1 MSVFLHYL
9 ESFAIGAGAGLM
21 GGVFGVSGGT
31 IAISALALLGHTQ
44 QVAQGTSMVMQLPN
58 LIIGAWHYTRRG
70 NLNVRGALTL
80 AAWALPLTY
89 VGAFIATH
97 APSRD
102 VRVAFSIFFIAV
114 GSFTL
119 WNALR
124 ARKQVANL
132 PLRWYYLA
140 ILGAIGG
147 IATGLFGIGGPALAT
162 PSLVAFFGLTQTVA
176 QGMALYLSGP
186 STILSLIAYA
196 RAGDVDWGAGI
207 ALAVGGS
214 LLIPTGVRI
223 AHRLP
228 EKTLRLMF
236 CGFMYA
242 MATLLL
248 LIGR

>member
-1 MSVFLHYL
+1 
-9 ESFAIGAGAGLM
+9 M

-31 IAISALALLGHTQ
+31 IAITALALIGHTQ

-58 LIIGAWHYTRRG
+58 LLLGAWQYTRRG

-80 AAWALPLTY
+80 SASALPFTY

-102 VRVAFSIFFIAV
+102 VRVAFSIFFIFI
-114 GSFTL
+114 GTFTL

-124 ARKQVANL
+124 TNKQISQL

-140 ILGAIGG
+140 LLGAVGG
-147 IATGLFGIGGPALAT
+147 VATGLFGIGGPALAI

-186 STILSLIAYA
+186 ATILSLIAYA

-207 ALAVGGS
+207 ALAIGGA
-214 LLIPTGVRI
+214 LLVATGVAL

-228 EKTLRLMF
+228 ERTLRLMF
-236 CGFMYA
+236 CGFMYT

-248 LIGR
+248 VHR